1 MNLLTNK
8 SLNVIITPEI
18 VFELKTIL
26 WLKSLESYIEFIIYD
41 VNVKSIKDKS
51 LYCVFKENRTRIYR
65 KSIRSVWGR
74 SASLNAFFISLWER
88 II

>member
-26 WLKSLESYIEFIIYD
+26 WLKSLESYIEFIIYNLLRKCQKYKKIRACI
-41 VNVKSIKDKS
+41 VYLRKTGLGYTGNQSE
-51 LYCVFKENRTRIYR
+51 VFGVGVRP
-65 KSIRSVWGR
+65 
-74 SASLNAFFISLWER
+74 
-88 II
+88 

>member
-1 MNLLTNK
+1 MPDGDIVHIIYVKMKNKHNTMNSALSAKIYIKKLKILTNK

-41 VNVKSIKDKS
+41 VNVKSIK
-51 LYCVFKENRTRIYR
+51 R
-65 KSIRSVWGR
+65 
-74 SASLNAFFISLWER
+74 
-88 II
+88 

>member
-8 SLNVIITPEI
+8 YLNVIITPEI

-41 VNVKSIKDKS
+41 VNVKSIK
-51 LYCVFKENRTRIYR
+51 R
-65 KSIRSVWGR
+65 
-74 SASLNAFFISLWER
+74 
-88 II
+88 

>member
-1 MNLLTNK
+1 MPDGDIVHIIYVNMKNKHNTMNSALSAKTYIKKLKILTNK

-41 VNVKSIKDKS
+41 VNVKSIK
-51 LYCVFKENRTRIYR
+51 R
-65 KSIRSVWGR
+65 
-74 SASLNAFFISLWER
+74 
-88 II
+88 

>member
-1 MNLLTNK
+1 MPDDDIVHIIHVKMKNKHNTMNSASSAKTYIKKLKILTNK

-41 VNVKSIKDKS
+41 VNVKSIK
-51 LYCVFKENRTRIYR
+51 R
-65 KSIRSVWGR
+65 
-74 SASLNAFFISLWER
+74 
-88 II
+88 

>member
-26 WLKSLESYIEFIIYD
+26 WLKSLESYIEFIIY
-41 VNVKSIKDKS
+41 N
-51 LYCVFKENRTRIYR
+51 L
-65 KSIRSVWGR
+65 
-74 SASLNAFFISLWER
+74 
-88 II
+88 

>member
-1 MNLLTNK
+1 MPDGDIVYIIYVKMKNKHNTMNSALSAKTYIKKLKILTNK

-41 VNVKSIKDKS
+41 VNVKSIK
-51 LYCVFKENRTRIYR
+51 R
-65 KSIRSVWGR
+65 
-74 SASLNAFFISLWER
+74 
-88 II
+88 

>member
-1 MNLLTNK
+1 MPDGDIVHKIYVKMKNKHNTMNSALSAKTYIKKLKILTNK

-41 VNVKSIKDKS
+41 VNVKSIK
-51 LYCVFKENRTRIYR
+51 R
-65 KSIRSVWGR
+65 
-74 SASLNAFFISLWER
+74 
-88 II
+88 

>member
-1 MNLLTNK
+1 MPDGDIVHIIYVKMKNKHNTMTSASSAKTYIKKLKILTNK

-41 VNVKSIKDKS
+41 VNVKSIK
-51 LYCVFKENRTRIYR
+51 R
-65 KSIRSVWGR
+65 
-74 SASLNAFFISLWER
+74 
-88 II
+88 

>member
-1 MNLLTNK
+1 MPDGDIVHIKYVKMKNKHNTMNSALSAKTYIKKLKILTNK

-41 VNVKSIKDKS
+41 VNVKSIK
-51 LYCVFKENRTRIYR
+51 R
-65 KSIRSVWGR
+65 
-74 SASLNAFFISLWER
+74 
-88 II
+88 